1 MTRNTVK
8 SYHQIGFTFLNV
20 NKNWKTLQKCYFTWI
35 YIFVALLRNMYFP
48 VHSPIQILSHL
59 VKKRFTAIYSWVND
73 TFYGFLF
80 KSITINVTGLY
91 SNNRTNLSFIL
102 NLDGRFFLHS
112 CEVMKKQAYGP
123 KRFQF
128 AYFFYGKNESVQS
141 IKLRIQSSSAIKNE
155 LKCSAAQNSNIPGTL
170 LTK

>member
-1 MTRNTVK
+1 
-8 SYHQIGFTFLNV
+8 
-20 NKNWKTLQKCYFTWI
+20 
-35 YIFVALLRNMYFP
+35 MYFP
-48 VHSPIQILSHL
+48 VHSPVQIQSHREKTTQIDFA
-59 VKKRFTAIYSWVND
+59 VKKGFTAIYSWVND

-123 KRFQF
+123 NRFQF
-128 AYFFYGKNESVQS
+128 AYLFLWK
-141 IKLRIQSSSAIKNE
+141 K
-155 LKCSAAQNSNIPGTL
+155 
-170 LTK
+170 